1 MAIQTNDTLKG
12 YFNTGDKPTETQFHN
27 LIDTVRPSVVDLDE
41 ATLVPTAAQSG
52 TTFIFDG
59 TACTVTLPTCA
70 AGLFYDFLFHTTQ
83 TGNAIVTTA
92 TNDKISGGFI
102 KTTAALNDTNL
113 ADTTTIVDAIPAT
126 TNTLTF
132 NGTTTGGVIGS
143 HIRILGM
150 AALKWHV
157 SGFVIGSGTI
167 VTAAS

>member
-1 MAIQTNDTLKG
+1 MAIQENSTLKG
-12 YFNTGDKPTETQFHN
+12 YFNTGDKPTQQNFYDLIETA
-27 LIDTVRPSVVDLDE
+27 RPEVVALDS
-41 ATLVPTAAQSG
+41 ATLTLTAAQSG

-59 TACTVTLPTCA
+59 TAAAVTLPTAA

-83 TGNAIVTTA
+83 AADGSITTE

-102 KTTAALNDTNL
+102 KSTAALNVTNL
-113 ADTTTIVDAIPAT
+113 TNTTSVIDAIPAT

-157 SGFVIGSGTI
+157 SGFVIASGTI
-167 VTAAS
+167 VTSAS